1 MISLFDKKALGE
13 KIKMAREWTG
23 LNQTEFGK
31 KIGVSKQALSS
42 IERGVYWP
50 GVDTL
55 ENIAVVCGLT
65 LNDFSEEFASDR
77 KIAEKRSEY
86 NAITD
91 RERKLVN
98 RFRLLREDQ
107 RKAVEVLLHIQD
119 NPDKKK

>member
-1 MISLFDKKALGE
+1 MFDKTTLGL

-31 KIGVSKQALSS
+31 KIGISKQALSS

-65 LNDFSEEFASDR
+65 LNDFSEEFATEQ
-77 KIAEKRSEY
+77 KIAEKQSEY
-86 NAITD
+86 NVFTD
-91 RERKLVN
+91 RERKLIN

-107 RKAVEVLLHIQD
+107 RKALEVILHIQD
-119 NPDKKK
+119 SK

>member
-1 MISLFDKKALGE
+1 MLDKKVLGE
-13 KIKMAREWTG
+13 KVKAAREWTG

-31 KIGVSKQALSS
+31 KIGISKQALSS

-55 ENIAVVCGLT
+55 EAIAVISGIT
-65 LNDFSEEFASDR
+65 LNDFSEEFATNK
-77 KIAEKRSEY
+77 KIWDNKTEY
-86 NAITD
+86 NTITD

-107 RKAVEVLLHIQD
+107 RKALEILLHIQD
-119 NPDKKK
+119 NKEK

>member
-31 KIGVSKQALSS
+31 KIGISKQALSC

-65 LNDFSEEFASDR
+65 LNDFSEEFTTDR
-77 KIAEKRSEY
+77 EIAEKRSEY
-86 NAITD
+86 NVITD
-91 RERKLVN
+91 RERRLVN

-107 RKAVEVLLHIQD
+107 RKAVEILLHIQGAE
-119 NPDKKK
+119 KKS

>member
-1 MISLFDKKALGE
+1 MFDKKALGE

-31 KIGVSKQALSS
+31 KIGISKQALSS

-55 ENIAVVCGLT
+55 EAIAVLCGMT
-65 LNDFSEEFASDR
+65 LNDFSEEFTTCQ
-77 KIAEKRSEY
+77 KIAEKREKY
-86 NAITD
+86 DTFTD
-91 RERKLVN
+91 RERQLVN

-107 RKAVEVLLHIQD
+107 KKALEILLHIQD
-119 NPDKKK
+119 SNKK

>member
-13 KIKMAREWTG
+13 KIKIAREWTG

-31 KIGVSKQALSS
+31 KIGVSKQALSN

-50 GVDTL
+50 GIDTL

-65 LNDFSEEFASDR
+65 LNDFSEEFTTDR
-77 KIAEKRSEY
+77 KIEEKRSEY

-91 RERKLVN
+91 RERRLVN

-107 RKAVEVLLHIQD
+107 RKALEILLHIQD
-119 NPDKKK
+119 FKEK

>member
-1 MISLFDKKALGE
+1 MFDKKTLGE

-77 KIAEKRSEY
+77 KITEKRAEY

-91 RERKLVN
+91 RERRLVN

-107 RKAVEVLLHIQD
+107 RKALEILLHIQD
-119 NPDKKK
+119 NKEK